1 MKHKTDKTSSRA
13 IFATRFAA
21 VATTVGSSVGL
32 GNIWRFPYEA
42 GEGGGGAFLLCYV
55 GFVCLL
61 GVPLLC
67 AEFCMGRGTRSNV
80 VGAYRKLEKGG
91 IWHFVGYLGILA
103 SLLILSFYSVVA
115 GWTLEY
121 LVQSVEDVFFLPS
134 ARDVHS
140 EFVALTSG
148 WRPTLWTLLFS
159 LLNYGVLTGG
169 VKRGI
174 ERMSNLL
181 MPLLFVILVAFCL
194 NSVTLT
200 GFREGIDFIF
210 QPDFSK
216 IDRSVLLSAMG
227 QAFFSL
233 SLGVGGMMTYASY
246 FSENTRLVKTAAIT
260 AGLDTMVA
268 VLAGVM
274 IFPAVFTF
282 GLSPEAGPTL
292 VFEVL
297 PRVFSRMVGG
307 WVWSVLFFLL
317 LVIASLTSTV
327 SISEISIS
335 YLSDELGLG
344 RGKATSL
351 SSGIVLVGSLLCA
364 LSYGPLHTWMPFGM
378 NVFDLFDYVA
388 SNILLPVGGLVCS
401 IFVGWKIQM
410 TYLRRQFGVEGESGS
425 RILSALVFCL
435 RWVCPAAI
443 ILIFLNATGLL

>member
-1 MKHKTDKTSSRA
+1 MAENNNTRA
-13 IFATRFAA
+13 VFASRFAA

-42 GEGGGGAFLLCYV
+42 GECGGGAFMLCYV
-55 GFVCLL
+55 CFVCML

-80 VGAYRKLEKGG
+80 VGAYRKLERGVP
-91 IWHFVGYLGILA
+91 WHFVGYLGVLA
-103 SLLILSFYSVVA
+103 SVLILSFYSVVA

-121 LVQSVEDVFFLPS
+121 LVQSIGDALSITS
-134 ARDVHS
+134 ARDGHS
-140 EFVALTSG
+140 EFASLTSG
-148 WRPTLWTLLFS
+148 WRPTFWTILFS
-159 LLNYGVLTGG
+159 IVNYAVLTGG
-169 VKRGI
+169 VKKGI
-174 ERMSNLL
+174 ERMSDIL
-181 MPLLFVILVAFCL
+181 MPLLFVILVAFCI
-194 NSVTLT
+194 NSMTMS

-210 QPDFSK
+210 RPDFSK
-216 IDRSVLLSAMG
+216 ITQGVLLSAMG

-246 FSENTRLVKTAAIT
+246 FSEKTRLVRTAGIT
-260 AGLDTMVA
+260 AGLDTLVA

-274 IFPAVFTF
+274 IFPAVFTY

-297 PRVFSRMVGG
+297 PRVFSQMSGG
-307 WVWSVLFFLL
+307 MVWSILFFTL

-335 YLSDELGLG
+335 YLHEETGMS
-344 RGKATSL
+344 RSKATAG

-364 LSYGPLHTWMPFGM
+364 LSYGPLKNWMPLGM

-388 SNILLPVGGLVCS
+388 SNILLPIGGMVCS
-401 IFVGWKIQM
+401 IFVGWKIKRE
-410 TYLRRQFGVEGESGS
+410 YLYKEFGVDSGKAHKGLN
-425 RILSALVFCL
+425 ILVFFL
-435 RWVCPAAI
+435 RWICPASI
-443 ILIFLNATGLL
+443 LLIFLNAIGLI